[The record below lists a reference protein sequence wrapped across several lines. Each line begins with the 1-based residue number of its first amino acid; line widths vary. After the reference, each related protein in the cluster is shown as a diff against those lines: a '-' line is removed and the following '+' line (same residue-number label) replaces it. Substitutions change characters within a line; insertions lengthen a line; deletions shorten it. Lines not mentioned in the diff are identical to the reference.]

1 MTVTPEWDQGPPRL
15 GSLDFKGNLLAKPP
29 PGLRMEGE
37 ARREILGEEG
47 AASGRDA
54 QAAGPRGG
62 GIHGKVP
69 LRAAVWSEQGQ
80 ADAEPTFCVVPYVRF
95 KKRQHRPV
103 G

>member
-1 MTVTPEWDQGPPRL
+1 MGPWISRVTCWQSPHPGCGWKEKQEEKSWERKELHQAGMPRPPVPEV
-15 GSLDFKGNLLAKPP
+15 
-29 PGLRMEGE
+29 
-37 ARREILGEEG
+37 
-47 AASGRDA
+47 
-54 QAAGPRGG
+54 AGFTP
-62 GIHGKVP
+62 GKVP